1 MKNKKIPMRSCVVT
15 REKLPKGELLRI
27 VRTTDGTIVADETGK
42 INGRGAYIKKDSEV
56 LLLAKKNKALERA
69 LETTIDDS
77 VYDGCCTPLTEEEM
91 ENRINNINPLTAVSV
106 ADDWTHLANYS
117 ENKNIWDDPEAL
129 AQLFE
134 ETYFGHKGA

>member
-15 REKLPKGELLRI
+15 REKLPKAELLRI

-77 VYDGCCTPLTEEEM
+77 VYDEIL
-91 ENRINNINPLTAVSV
+91 NIINN
-106 ADDWTHLANYS
+106 
-117 ENKNIWDDPEAL
+117 
-129 AQLFE
+129 
-134 ETYFGHKGA
+134 